1 MIYSEIVE
9 ELNNLGTEQ
18 NKKIFKR
25 HGADL
30 EISGV
35 SISNLKLLAKKI
47 PKNDSISKELFL
59 SNNTDAVY
67 LSIYLINPNILTVS
81 EIESVIQK
89 TTYYVIL
96 ENVIPLLAAKRN
108 DNFDL
113 LHKWLNLTDQKY
125 LQVAYSMYSYM
136 LGSLDNNNF
145 KREHIRF
152 HINYIKD
159 NINKSAN
166 RTKYAMNNFLIQVGI
181 NYEPLYSEA
190 YDISK
195 LIGRV
200 KVDMGETS
208 CKVPLAQEYIDKT
221 IKMGKQGIKRK
232 L

>member
-145 KREHIRF
+145 KREHILF

-166 RTKYAMNNFLIQVGI
+166 RTKYTMNNFLIQVGI

-195 LIGRV
+195 LIGRI